1 MIDMNTT
8 RLKQARRMFF
18 HDLVE
23 PKTARHNA
31 RMWAR
36 SVRFLGAKWRAVN
49 HSPRLDKPYGA

>member
-1 MIDMNTT
+1 MNTT

-36 SVRFLGAKWRAVN
+36 SVRFLGNNWRAIN